1 MVFDQALDLCLNFTP
16 NSSFSIMRI
25 AVFSTKS
32 YDREYL
38 DRFNAEA
45 KHELVYF
52 EAPLNA
58 NTGNLTQGFEGVC
71 AFVNDKLDKA
81 TINAIA
87 VNGIRV
93 IVLRCAGFNNVDLDA
108 AKKNGIR
115 VLRVPAYSPE
125 AVAEHA
131 VALMMT
137 LARKT
142 HKAYNR
148 VRENNFSLERLN
160 GFNIYGK
167 TVGVIGTGRIG
178 IAFCRIMMGFGA
190 KLIAY
195 DVYES
200 EELRASGVEYR
211 SLDDVMRL
219 SDIISLHCPLNPA
232 TKYLVNK
239 STIGEMK
246 KGVMLINTSR
256 GGLINT
262 RDVLIGLK
270 QGKIGYLGIDVYEQE
285 EKLFFEDLSESIIE
299 DDMIGRLMS
308 FPNVLI
314 TSHQGFFTNEALEQI
329 AYTTI
334 SNISDFESGKAN
346 ANEVN

>member
-1 MVFDQALDLCLNFTP
+1 MQGY
-16 NSSFSIMRI
+16 MRI
-25 AVFSTKS
+25 AVFSAKS
-32 YDREYL
+32 YDREFL
-38 DRFNAEA
+38 DRFNSEA
-45 KHELVYF
+45 RHELVYF
-52 EAPLNA
+52 EAPLNHDTA
-58 NTGNLTQGFEGVC
+58 NLTLGFEGVC
-71 AFVNDKLDKA
+71 VFVNDKLDEPS
-81 TINAIA
+81 IDAIA
-87 VNGIRV
+87 KNGIRA
-93 IVLRCAGFNNVDLDA
+93 IILRCAGFNNVDLDA
-108 AKKNGIR
+108 AKKNNIK
-115 VLRVPAYSPE
+115 VFRVPAYSPE

-160 GFNIYGK
+160 GFNIYEK

-178 IAFCRIMMGFGA
+178 IAFCRIMKGFGA

-200 EELRASGVEYR
+200 EELKASGVEYR
-211 SLDDVMRL
+211 SLDDVMKH
-219 SDIISLHCPLNPA
+219 SDIISLHCPLNPE

-239 STIGEMK
+239 HTISEMK

-285 EKLFFEDLSESIIE
+285 EKLFFEDLSDTIVE
-299 DDMIGRLMS
+299 DDVIARLMS

-329 AYTTI
+329 AFTTI
-334 SNISDFESGKAN
+334 SNISDFESGKASE
-346 ANEVN
+346 NEVI